1 MNKRPGRVLIVD
13 DCPTD
18 RAVMSHRLTSNG
30 YQVMEAESGAT
41 ALRLMMSD
49 RFDLVL
55 LDIIMPGLDG
65 IEVLKRIRLRHSPLA
80 LPVIMVTAKNESEDV
95 VESLELGANDY
106 ICKPVSLP
114 GKRKTG
120 SAVHPRTPKPAMSGS
135 RARRDGT
142 S

>member
-18 RAVMSHRLTSNG
+18 RAVMSHRLPSNG

-65 IEVLKRIRLRHSPLA
+65 LR
-80 LPVIMVTAKNESEDV
+80 
-95 VESLELGANDY
+95 
-106 ICKPVSLP
+106 C
-114 GKRKTG
+114 
-120 SAVHPRTPKPAMSGS
+120 
-135 RARRDGT
+135 
-142 S
+142 